1 MKNFSEKL
9 KNALKQR
16 KMTKGRLCELLDISI
31 NGIKEMEDRNNMKV
45 ETLEEICKILELPL
59 TYFLDVE
66 VKPSEGYWGEV
77 IDSISK
83 EKNYWQIQAH
93 KAKTILEGKGVNFHS
108 VSKRIASCGVFFFF
122 MPNYPQI
129 Y

>member
-77 IDSISK
+77 I
-83 EKNYWQIQAH
+83 
-93 KAKTILEGKGVNFHS
+93 
-108 VSKRIASCGVFFFF
+108 AS
-122 MPNYPQI
+122 NSSLY
-129 Y
+129 